1 LEFASECARMV
12 LLMTENSNGTRPG
25 FWQRVLTWLRR
36 PSPVPQ
42 EGPEPDLADT
52 APLTPESLEQIA
64 AVRMR
69 ESLSAGSAQSAGLE
83 RETNEDTIFMMY
95 GNAGGEEVVPDFGLF
110 CVADGA
116 GGLGHGE
123 LASSIAVKTVVRSL
137 MEQAVLANL
146 AQEAENRTVQ
156 LDELA
161 RQAFARANEAVRE
174 KANGGVTTLT
184 VAILMNHQMTIG
196 HVGDS
201 RAYLVENGV
210 PKQLTRD
217 HSYSQ
222 RLVEIGQITPE
233 EALDHPKRNQLWNAV
248 GQGSN
253 MVVEVNSYPVPRGG
267 YLLLCSDGLWGEIS
281 SDEVRSVLDLHTEPN
296 EACDELVRAAN
307 AAGGPD
313 NISALL
319 VAFASL

>member
-1 LEFASECARMV
+1 MS
-12 LLMTENSNGTRPG
+12 ENSSGPKLNLWNR
-25 FWQRVLTWLRR
+25 LLNWLRG
-36 PSPVPQ
+36 PPAAPQ
-42 EGPEPDLADT
+42 AGADLADT
-52 APLTPESLEQIA
+52 APLTPESLEQLSMARI
-64 AVRMR
+64 R
-69 ESLSAGSAQSAGLE
+69 ESLAAGSAQSPGLE
-83 RETNEDTIFMMY
+83 RETNEDTLFMMY
-95 GNAGGEEVVPDFGLF
+95 GTSYGEEALPEFGLF

-123 LASSIAVKTVVRSL
+123 LASSIAVKAVVRIL
-137 MEQAVLANL
+137 MEEAVLSTFSVES
-146 AQEAENRTVQ
+146 QERKLQ
-156 LDELA
+156 LEEIA

-184 VAILMNHQMTIG
+184 VALLINHQMTIG

-210 PKQLTRD
+210 PKLLTRD
-217 HSYSQ
+217 HSYSW
-222 RLVEIGQITPE
+222 RLVEIGQITAA
-233 EALDHPKRNQLWNAV
+233 EAMDHPKRNQLWNAV

-253 MVVEVNSYPVPRGG
+253 LVIEVNSYPVPRGG

-281 SDEVRSVLDLHTEPN
+281 TDEMSSVVDLYSEPN
-296 EACDELVRAAN
+296 EACEELVRAAN

-319 VAFASL
+319 VAFPSL